1 MIIGLVV
8 GIVGGLLILVLIAVI
23 MKKVKSRRRRYT
35 LHQTNTVSI
44 LPDYLGYFTD
54 LSGVFPQPEP
64 ENDSITDAPPSPP
77 NYVRLAEI
85 FNGADK
91 LL

>member
-1 MIIGLVV
+1 M
-8 GIVGGLLILVLIAVI
+8 
-23 MKKVKSRRRRYT
+23 S
-35 LHQTNTVSI
+35 TVSI